1 LPNEI
6 FNLKTNDG
14 FEFPGISTLRHIN
27 FIHDKNIFLFGGMD
41 INTGNTLGNLYCIS
55 LEKLKI
61 NVNEFKEF
69 EIIEKDILPINQN
82 YLTIDIEKNNKIKN
96 INNIMNNPVNENNKK
111 NINLNKDLEEEKN
124 KNKILIE
131 KIN

>member
-1 LPNEI
+1 
-6 FNLKTNDG
+6 
-14 FEFPGISTLRHIN
+14 
-27 FIHDKNIFLFGGMD
+27 MD

-69 EIIEKDILPINQN
+69 EIFEKDILPINQN